1 MNSEKESICCQ
12 EIAEMVQLLDEGNV
26 PPECIT
32 EHQDFSNICLCRA
45 VLTVALYN
53 HRHWYGTGDIPTDA
67 NRYVIIS
74 NWYVHSYK
82 LFLFNRRFRYLA
94 YRQLVWWGWQYLSRH
109 RRVVLPSCAVS
120 KVRSEFPS
128 EEYTGYQDPPATP

>member
-1 MNSEKESICCQ
+1 
-12 EIAEMVQLLDEGNV
+12 MVQLLDEGNV
-26 PPECIT
+26 LPECIT

-45 VLTVALYN
+45 VLTVALYS
-53 HRHWYGTGDIPTDA
+53 HRHRYGTGDIPTDA

-74 NWYVHSYK
+74 NWYVRSYK

-128 EEYTGYQDPPATP
+128 EFPSE

>member
-12 EIAEMVQLLDEGNV
+12 EISEMVQLLVEGNV
-26 PPECIT
+26 RPECIT

-45 VLTVALYN
+45 VLTVALYS
-53 HRHWYGTGDIPTDA
+53 HRHRYGTGDIPTDA

-74 NWYVHSYK
+74 NWYVRSYK

-94 YRQLVWWGWQYLSRH
+94 YRQLVWWGWQCLGRH